1 MTEMTVAKKRAGVQG
16 VQPPAGGLGLSPSF
30 STFLGGWVGTINPSS
45 GAVGEGL
52 PPGECHPNGRKIRS
66 DALPEQLDYRDGGC
80 ELSPTCLRC
89 PLERCRYDEPGGA
102 RRLLIDSRDET
113 LVRRRDD
120 GAAIDALANEFGIS
134 RRSVFRVLASRKA
147 RGETNTLLDH
157 KLPGP

>member
-1 MTEMTVAKKRAGVQG
+1 MVMMMHRRGVQLNAPTD
-16 VQPPAGGLGLSPSF
+16 QPRATSACPEPSRRDQR
-30 STFLGGWVGTINPSS
+30 
-45 GAVGEGL
+45 

-120 GAAIDALANEFGIS
+120 GVGIDALANEFRIS
-134 RRSVFRVLASRKA
+134 RRSVFRVLAKA
-147 RGETNTLLDH
+147 R
-157 KLPGP
+157 

>member
-1 MTEMTVAKKRAGVQG
+1 MVTTLRTGVQLNAPTY
-16 VQPPAGGLGLSPSF
+16 QRRATSDQRLDR
-30 STFLGGWVGTINPSS
+30 
-45 GAVGEGL
+45 
-52 PPGECHPNGRKIRS
+52 HPNGRKIRS

-147 RGETNTLLDH
+147 RGRNDA
-157 KLPGP
+157 